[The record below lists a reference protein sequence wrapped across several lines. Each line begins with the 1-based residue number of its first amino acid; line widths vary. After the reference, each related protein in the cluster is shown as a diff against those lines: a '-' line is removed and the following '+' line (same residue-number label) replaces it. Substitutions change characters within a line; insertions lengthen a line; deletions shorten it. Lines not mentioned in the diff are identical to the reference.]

1 MLWEGVVSCMS
12 RSSLHSGVLVDA
24 LMSYSNSRLHGPG
37 RKPTAASE
45 NGTSVSALSYS
56 HHAAD
61 SAIDEALRSVPLPQ
75 GLLSRLGLLAYTAPD
90 DAADKV
96 DWLGC

>member
-1 MLWEGVVSCMS
+1 
-12 RSSLHSGVLVDA
+12 
-24 LMSYSNSRLHGPG
+24 MSYSNSRLYGP
-37 RKPTAASE
+37 RRRPTAASE
-45 NGTSVSALSYS
+45 IGTAKNAYS
-56 HHAAD
+56 NSPHAAD

-75 GLLSRLGLLAYTAPD
+75 GLLTRLGLIAYTAPD

>member
-1 MLWEGVVSCMS
+1 
-12 RSSLHSGVLVDA
+12 
-24 LMSYSNSRLHGPG
+24 LMSFSKSRLYGPG
-37 RKPTAASE
+37 RKPTATSE
-45 NGTSVSALSYS
+45 NPAGTNAFSNSP
-56 HHAAD
+56 HAAD

-75 GLLSRLGLLAYTAPD
+75 GLLTRLGLIAYTAPD

>member
-1 MLWEGVVSCMS
+1 
-12 RSSLHSGVLVDA
+12 
-24 LMSYSNSRLHGPG
+24 MSYSNSRLFGP
-37 RKPTAASE
+37 RRQPTAASE
-45 NGTSVSALSYS
+45 NGIAPNAFRYS
-56 HHAAD
+56 PHAAD

-75 GLLSRLGLLAYTAPD
+75 GLMTRLGLIAYTIQD

>member
-1 MLWEGVVSCMS
+1 
-12 RSSLHSGVLVDA
+12 
-24 LMSYSNSRLHGPG
+24 MSYSNSRLFGP
-37 RKPTAASE
+37 RRQPAAASE
-45 NGTSVSALSYS
+45 NGTATNAFRYS
-56 HHAAD
+56 PHAAD

-75 GLLSRLGLLAYTAPD
+75 GLMTRLGLIAYTIPD

>member
-1 MLWEGVVSCMS
+1 MN
-12 RSSLHSGVLVDA
+12 A
-24 LMSYSNSRLHGPG
+24 FSYSP
-37 RKPTAASE
+37 
-45 NGTSVSALSYS
+45 
-56 HHAAD
+56 HAAD

-75 GLLSRLGLLAYTAPD
+75 GLLTRLGLIAYTAPD

>member
-1 MLWEGVVSCMS
+1 MTC
-12 RSSLHSGVLVDA
+12 SSLHSDVLVDA
-24 LMSYSNSRLHGPG
+24 LMSYSNSRLYGPG
-37 RKPTAASE
+37 RKPTAVSE
-45 NGTSVSALSYS
+45 NGTSANALSNS
-56 HHAAD
+56 PHAAD

-75 GLLSRLGLLAYTAPD
+75 GLLLRLGLIAYTAPD

>member
-1 MLWEGVVSCMS
+1 MRLHDPRQPPLGVDWWN
-12 RSSLHSGVLVDA
+12 G
-24 LMSYSNSRLHGPG
+24 LMPYSNSRLYGLG

-45 NGTSVSALSYS
+45 NAAATNAFWYS
-56 HHAAD
+56 PHAAD

-75 GLLSRLGLLAYTAPD
+75 GLLTRLGMIAYTAPD
-90 DAADKV
+90 DTADMV

>member
-1 MLWEGVVSCMS
+1 VRLHDPWQPPLGVYWWD
-12 RSSLHSGVLVDA
+12 G
-24 LMSYSNSRLHGPG
+24 LMSYSNSRLYGPG
-37 RKPTAASE
+37 RKPTAASK
-45 NGTSVSALSYS
+45 NGTATNTFLHSP
-56 HHAAD
+56 HAVD

-75 GLLSRLGLLAYTAPD
+75 GLMTRLGLIAYTAPD

>member
-1 MLWEGVVSCMS
+1 LF
-12 RSSLHSGVLVDA
+12 
-24 LMSYSNSRLHGPG
+24 GPG
-37 RKPTAASE
+37 RKPTAAWE
-45 NGTSVSALSYS
+45 NGTASNAFSYS
-56 HHAAD
+56 QHAAD

-75 GLLSRLGLLAYTAPD
+75 GLLTRLGLIAYTAPD

>member
-1 MLWEGVVSCMS
+1 ML
-12 RSSLHSGVLVDA
+12 
-24 LMSYSNSRLHGPG
+24 YSNSRLYGPG

-45 NGTSVSALSYS
+45 NGTATNTFSYS
-56 HHAAD
+56 PHAAD
-61 SAIDEALRSVPLPQ
+61 SAIDESLRSVPLPH
-75 GLLSRLGLLAYTAPD
+75 GLLTRLGLIAFTAPD